1 MLNDFSSGFRDSA
14 PSADSELKV
23 SISYEHSEQRSLVV
37 DKKLRASE
45 PMRIGEV
52 LPAVMRDIEK
62 RMQRSAMWMHEQ
74 LDSNQ
79 PNVLK

>member
-1 MLNDFSSGFRDSA
+1 MCNDLTSDFRDSS
-14 PSADSELKV
+14 PSADSSLKV
-23 SISYEHSEQRSLVV
+23 NIPYEYSEQRSSVV
-37 DKKLRASE
+37 DKKLRTSE

-74 LDSNQ
+74 LDNNQ
-79 PNVLK
+79 PNVFK